1 MDQEKSFSPIDNNS
15 DSKKVA
21 LSSRKK
27 WLYLGIVIAI
37 VNPVF
42 AGLILG
48 LALLSEP
55 EMKKE
60 AKIILGV
67 AIIWGI
73 IYSYLVNW
81 LTAQGYLP
89 SY

>member
-1 MDQEKSFSPIDNNS
+1 MDQEKSFSPIDSSS
-15 DSKKVA
+15 DSKKVTF
-21 LSSRKK
+21 SSRKK

-37 VNPVF
+37 LNPVF

-48 LALLSEP
+48 LALLTEP

-67 AIIWGI
+67 AIVWGI
-73 IYSYLVNW
+73 VYSYLVNW

>member
-1 MDQEKSFSPIDNNS
+1 MDQEKSFSPIDNAP
-15 DSKKVA
+15 DSKKVV

-27 WLYLGIVIAI
+27 WLYLGIVITIA
-37 VNPVF
+37 NPVF

-48 LALLSEP
+48 LAFLTEP
-55 EMKKE
+55 DMKKE

-67 AIIWGI
+67 AIVWGI
-73 IYSYLVNW
+73 VYSYLVNW
-81 LTAQGYLP
+81 LTTQGYLP